1 MPEALSNLFE
11 DLTSAYPNGSPVIVV
26 VNDYRSRQ
34 QLVDDMVEEASIF
47 GIELILL
54 PRLEDAMARLPMLSA
69 RRNQAALLLIDADTA
84 EPFGPWLDAAR
95 EALPEW
101 VRFLLLLVLP
111 HDIPALAKTAP
122 AFMSWAKGLEF
133 RHLEGPAA
141 LPQADI
147 QAELAQLER
156 ETGMT
161 PARYVE
167 AWREGT
173 LPDNFRH
180 TTWLG
185 LAWAA
190 VGEDRNGSA

>member
-1 MPEALSNLFE
+1 MAETLSNLFE
-11 DLTSAYPNGSPVIVV
+11 DLTSAYPNGSPVIVI

-34 QLVDDMVEEASIF
+34 QLVDDMVDEARIF
-47 GIELILL
+47 GVELVVS
-54 PRLEDAMARLPMLSA
+54 PRLEDAMARLPILSA
-69 RRNQAALLLIDADTA
+69 QRDQAALLLIDADAA

-95 EALPEW
+95 EALPNW

-111 HDIPALAKTAP
+111 QDIPALARTAP

-133 RHLEGPAA
+133 RHLDVPAV
-141 LPQADI
+141 LPQEDV
-147 QAELAQLER
+147 QAELARIEH

-161 PARYVE
+161 PAEYVE

-180 TTWLG
+180 TTWLS

-190 VGEDRNGSA
+190 SGDDRNGPA